1 MLTRNLVDM
10 GFFHAPEETA
20 GDLSLYL
27 EMTYAFSA
35 TCGRLSFCPL
45 RNTFRHTFGRSLAL
59 IPAKVSAFS
68 G

>member
-20 GDLSLYL
+20 GDLSLNL
-27 EMTYAFSA
+27 EMTYAFSV

-45 RNTFRHTFGRSLAL
+45 RDTFRHTFGRSLAL

>member
-27 EMTYAFSA
+27 EMTCGMVP

-45 RNTFRHTFGRSLAL
+45 RDTFRHTFGRSLAL